1 MQMEMNVFSISSM
14 DEGAMDGAMDG
25 ASDRSE
31 SNRWSDG

>member
-1 MQMEMNVFSISSM
+1 MQMEMNGFSISSM